1 MPLAA
6 HHSILVIS
14 LWIAGGV
21 VALAIVA
28 ALLGR
33 MFMRRGLREPVVLRV
48 INRASDEVVDAIKR
62 PITIAVLDE
71 VASVLQTGHYTRN
84 LAAALEENRDELKR
98 MVAEKIKDDPA
109 AGRISFVPFHDWI
122 IDQTSETTLRL
133 IFEILADPRTDELV
147 ADLLRDNIN
156 QIRQAVRAEQ
166 DDARRAT
173 RRDRSSSA
181 RT

>member
-62 PITIAVLDE
+62 PITIAVLD
-71 VASVLQTGHYTRN
+71 
-84 LAAALEENRDELKR
+84 
-98 MVAEKIKDDPA
+98 
-109 AGRISFVPFHDWI
+109 
-122 IDQTSETTLRL
+122 
-133 IFEILADPRTDELV
+133 
-147 ADLLRDNIN
+147 
-156 QIRQAVRAEQ
+156 
-166 DDARRAT
+166 
-173 RRDRSSSA
+173 
-181 RT
+181 